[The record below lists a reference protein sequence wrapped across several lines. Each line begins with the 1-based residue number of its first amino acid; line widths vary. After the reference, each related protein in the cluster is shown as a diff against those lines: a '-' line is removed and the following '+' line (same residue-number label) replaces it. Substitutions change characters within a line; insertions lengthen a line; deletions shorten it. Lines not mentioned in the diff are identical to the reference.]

1 MVRPPTARRSRA
13 VRLEEL
19 AALDAED
26 LAISA
31 RKGWEVVRSGKRD
44 AYREVALNAE
54 AREALDGWISE
65 RRARFDGRDQKRLEY
80 RGFIMTI
87 PSGSGTLQLV

>member
-1 MVRPPTARRSRA
+1 M
-13 VRLEEL
+13 RLDEL
-19 AALDAED
+19 AALDADD

-65 RRARFDGRDQKRLEY
+65 RRARFDGRDQKRSNV

>member
-1 MVRPPTARRSRA
+1 

-19 AALDAED
+19 AALDADD

-80 RGFIMTI
+80 RGFDMTI
-87 PSGSGTLQLV
+87 SSGSGTLQLV

>member
-1 MVRPPTARRSRA
+1 M
-13 VRLEEL
+13 RLEEL
-19 AALDAED
+19 AALDADD

-65 RRARFDGRDQKRLEY
+65 RRARFDVRDQKRLEY
-80 RGFIMTI
+80 QGFIMTI

>member
-1 MVRPPTARRSRA
+1 

-19 AALDAED
+19 AALDADD

-31 RKGWEVVRSGKRD
+31 RKGREVVRSGKRD

-65 RRARFDGRDQKRLEY
+65 RRARFDGRDQKSDGLGYGRA
-80 RGFIMTI
+80 
-87 PSGSGTLQLV
+87 

>member
-1 MVRPPTARRSRA
+1 

-19 AALDAED
+19 AALDADD

-31 RKGWEVVRSGKRD
+31 RKGREVVRSGKRD

-65 RRARFDGRDQKRLEY
+65 RRARFDGRDRKRLEY
-80 RGFIMTI
+80 EG
-87 PSGSGTLQLV
+87 LL